1 MIDFNKLQREKV
13 AGAPSTLK
21 ETFERLDRL
30 QSHVELRPSQL
41 SVLDAMDQR
50 IDDRDIVLKM
60 GTGNGKT
67 IVGLLYLQRHM
78 QRSRSLVVYLVPTRQ
93 LIDQVIADGKN
104 VGISVEAWVDRDA
117 PDRAIRG
124 ESVLV
129 CTYAKFFNG
138 RSVFARLNMYLIPAA
153 MVLDDVH
160 AGIEAV
166 RGNFSAKLSSGSRTE
181 LLDLMGQELRA
192 QSPGQMAG
200 IEKSDDAALI
210 EIPYWIIKNHLPRI
224 TELLAAGAQE
234 EGSDLLFAWPH
245 LVDRLELARFF
256 VTGTRAEVALDPPAV
271 DLVRHYQQCKHR
283 LFMSA
288 SIQDGSALIRELGC
302 AAEAASAPVE
312 PTTDA
317 GVGERLILTTSLVD
331 PDLHIES
338 VVALCR
344 EMSRETNVVVFVAS
358 DTAAKP
364 WVTAGAVHPSTEQIS
379 DTIQRLRSQP
389 VGNFVVMVQRY
400 DGIDLP
406 DNACRLL
413 VVDGIPTGDSL
424 SDRAD
429 LQLFGTVVGIRGKI
443 ANRLEQGL
451 GRGVRSSSDYC
462 AVLLV
467 GRDLGNFVS
476 HRATID
482 HLSPQVARQLEI
494 SREISKSASESTG
507 DSIDAINATIR
518 QCLRRDPGWKTY
530 YSSEMRGVVQ
540 TAEQATTLSAMV
552 RVATLERDGLRKA
565 TSRNFRDASKALE
578 AAAHELVN
586 EELSSGALLEHAAR
600 YMHYAD
606 QTAAQSLQRRA
617 FEANQNVARPLQ
629 MHLRD
634 VIKIT
639 PQATNLAAWL
649 REFSDPN
656 GPAIEIRSLRAA
668 LSFANPVRRVEEALK
683 DLGKLLGASASMPER
698 DFGRGPDVLWDFG
711 DVTFVI
717 EAKSDNRTKLHKG
730 DAAQL
735 LLSHEFIAE
744 QLPRGQRFV
753 DVISSNTEAVDRSED
768 WTFGVK
774 LLSEAIIGQVLD
786 NFEQMVMA
794 LIKEGALFASEASI
808 VQARLTTYALLPKQL
823 VDRMP
828 HVKKSF

>member
-1 MIDFNKLQREKV
+1 MIDFSKLQRQK
-13 AGAPSTLK
+13 AGEPPLTLK

-41 SVLDAMDQR
+41 SILDEMDRR
-50 IDDRDIVLKM
+50 IDDRDLVLKM

-78 QRSRSLVVYLVPTRQ
+78 QKSRSIVVYLVPTLQ
-93 LIDQVIADGKN
+93 LIDQVIADGKS
-104 VGISVEAWVDRDA
+104 VGINVEAWTDRVA

-124 ESVLV
+124 EAVLV

-138 RSVFARLNMYLIPAA
+138 RSVFARSTMPIVPEA

-166 RGNFSAKLSSGSRTE
+166 RGNFSAKLSAETRID
-181 LLDLMGQELRA
+181 LLELMGQELRA
-192 QSPGQMAG
+192 QVPGLMAG
-200 IEKSDDAALI
+200 VEKKDDAALI
-210 EIPYWIIKNHLPRI
+210 EVPYWIIKNHLPRI
-224 TELLAAGAQE
+224 TELLAAAAE
-234 EGSDLLFAWPH
+234 EEDSDLLFAWPH

-302 AAEAASAPVE
+302 APTAANAPLE

-331 PDLHIES
+331 PDLHRDT
-338 VVALCR
+338 VVSLCK

-358 DTAAKP
+358 EVAARP
-364 WVTAGAVHPSTEQIS
+364 WVAAGATHPSTKEIS
-379 DTIQRLRSQP
+379 ETIHRLRSSHL
-389 VGNFVVMVQRY
+389 GNFVVMVQRY

-413 VVDGIPTGDSL
+413 VVDGIPIGDSL
-424 SDRAD
+424 SDRVD
-429 LQLFGTVVGIRGKI
+429 LQLFGSVVGIRGKI

-482 HLSPQVARQLEI
+482 HLSPQVAKQLEI
-494 SREISKSASESTG
+494 SREISGSAREGST
-507 DSIDAINATIR
+507 DSAQAIGAAIR
-518 QCLRRDPGWKTY
+518 QCLRRDSGWKAY
-530 YSSEMRGVVQ
+530 YAGEMRAVSS
-540 TAEQATTLSAMV
+540 TAEQVTTQSTMV
-552 RVATLERDGLRKA
+552 KVATLEREGLRKA
-565 TSRNFRDASKALE
+565 TSRNFREASKALE
-578 AAAHELVN
+578 IAASELVDQP
-586 EELSSGALLEHAAR
+586 LSAGALLEHAAR
-600 YMHYAD
+600 YMHHAD
-606 QTAAQSLQRRA
+606 HVAAQSLQRRA

-634 VIKIT
+634 VIKT
-639 PQATNLAAWL
+639 TSQAMNLAAWL
-649 REFSDPN
+649 KDFSDPN

-668 LSFANPVRRVEEALK
+668 LSFANPVRRVEEALR
-683 DLGKLLGASASMPER
+683 DLGRLLGANSTMPER
-698 DFGRGPDVLWDFG
+698 EFGRGPDVLWHFG
-711 DVTFVI
+711 EVTLVI
-717 EAKSDNRTKLHKG
+717 EAKTDNRTKLHKT

-735 LLSHEFIAE
+735 LLGHTFVEE
-744 QLPRGQRFV
+744 QLPRGQKFV
-753 DVISSNTEAVDRSED
+753 AVIASNTEEVDRFED
-768 WTFGVK
+768 WTFGAK
-774 LLSEAIIGQVLD
+774 LLSETVIGRILD
-786 NFEQMVMA
+786 SFDQMVMT
-794 LIKEGALFASEASI
+794 LVKEGALFASEASI
-808 VQARLTTYALLPKQL
+808 VQTRLTTHALLPNQL
-823 VDRMP
+823 VERMP
-828 HVKKSF
+828 KAG